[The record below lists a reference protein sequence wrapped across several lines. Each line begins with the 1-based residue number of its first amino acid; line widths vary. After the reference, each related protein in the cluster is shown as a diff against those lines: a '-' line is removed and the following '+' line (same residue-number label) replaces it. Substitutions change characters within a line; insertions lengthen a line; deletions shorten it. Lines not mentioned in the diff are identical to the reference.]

1 MFEHIHIELEYSE
14 AVSMDTLF
22 ESNRSIKKKGELLN
36 QNMDVY
42 LPDQVTYLIMIIL
55 EDFLDKEDPE
65 YSAVDRLLRFI
76 DFNTVDANV
85 LIALL
90 RMLKTSEHLLKEH
103 TKFYKES
110 ILRLNFLNLD
120 ADKIIKDL

>member
-1 MFEHIHIELEYSE
+1 MRYNEPF
-14 AVSMDTLF
+14 SMDTLF
-22 ESNRSIKKKGELLN
+22 ESNRSNKKKGELLN
-36 QNMDVY
+36 QTMDMY
-42 LPDQVTYLIMIIL
+42 LPDQVTYLVMIIL
-55 EDFLDKEDPE
+55 EDFLDKEEPE

-110 ILRLNFLNLD
+110 IIRLNFLNLD